1 MCGTAQCVCV
11 CVKREWFPSLFR
23 AAPSCTCTCMLMTVS
38 DISFYSPSGLLLD
51 GTSSDVTLTSL
62 AEVSSPSG
70 DIEYSR
76 SMTLANTEYGDS
88 GGYTCQATSP
98 GNPKLHADDD
108 HE

>member
-1 MCGTAQCVCV
+1 MVDEGGTTAVI
-11 CVKREWFPSLFR
+11 
-23 AAPSCTCTCMLMTVS
+23 TCTTVGNIAPS

-98 GNPKLHADDD
+98 GNTVTIVTFNIHVEGNK
-108 HE
+108 